1 MIAVTGFGIVC
12 AIGNNADEVLCSL
25 QQGRSGV
32 GPMRYL
38 ESKHSHLPVGEVKL
52 SNDEMKELLGVRPF
66 KTRESHSKES
76 A

>member
-38 ESKHSHLPVGEVKL
+38 ESKHSHLPVGEVKSAAYSMAPLL
-52 SNDEMKELLGVRPF
+52 SGL
-66 KTRESHSKES
+66 S
-76 A
+76 